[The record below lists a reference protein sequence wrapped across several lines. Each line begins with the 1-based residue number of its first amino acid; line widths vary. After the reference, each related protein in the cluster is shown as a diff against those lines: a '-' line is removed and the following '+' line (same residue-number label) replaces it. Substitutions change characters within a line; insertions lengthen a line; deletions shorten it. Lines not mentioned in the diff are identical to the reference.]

1 MDDLEGVMDP
11 TTVTARDYPPGL
23 AEEARR
29 MALHL
34 ATLLGD
40 LADDVVLVGGL
51 VPYLI
56 VDQERASEPHVGSR
70 DVDLGFS
77 AAVLGEQRYREISRR
92 LKRHGFEPTKT
103 VAGRTRRQTWKLGE
117 EPITVDFLIGP
128 VLGGAEPGKLQDLES
143 DFAAFV
149 IPALPLAFIDTL
161 TVVLEGRTTEG
172 ELARSEVQVSGP
184 AAFVVLKAL
193 SFRNRGATKDAYDL
207 VYVLL
212 NYGAVPLQEVADRF
226 TPIKHDPQA
235 QRALAILAEDFATDE
250 HLGSRRRA
258 EFLGD
263 RDDPG
268 LRQDAVGAVL
278 GFLEL
283 VREDG

>member
-1 MDDLEGVMDP
+1 M
-11 TTVTARDYPPGL
+11 
-23 AEEARR
+23 
-29 MALHL
+29 
-34 ATLLGD
+34 
-40 LADDVVLVGGL
+40 
-51 VPYLI
+51 
-56 VDQERASEPHVGSR
+56 
-70 DVDLGFS
+70 
-77 AAVLGEQRYREISRR
+77 
-92 LKRHGFEPTKT
+92 
-103 VAGRTRRQTWKLGE
+103 
-117 EPITVDFLIGP
+117 
-128 VLGGAEPGKLQDLES
+128 
-143 DFAAFV
+143 
-149 IPALPLAFIDTL
+149 
-161 TVVLEGRTTEG
+161 
-172 ELARSEVQVSGP
+172 
-184 AAFVVLKAL
+184 
-193 SFRNRGATKDAYDL
+193 
-207 VYVLL
+207 YVLL